1 MIIVLRYLIAEGE
14 SGVDETELAR
24 LLRPPSLQRQQSG
37 DDEDSAGTMINQVLT
52 ELRALGLIKR
62 DKNGKVTLS
71 MATHDDADDTFL
83 EFVEQRLLNPGRAE
97 KCGQGRIPGA
107 LAWFLLQD
115 PTQPLTWG
123 RNYQVNIET
132 DCGPDINSFDLTNAA
147 RFQQFVYWARYLGF
161 AWRLEL
167 QGVNVVFPDP
177 TAALTR
183 HLPVVAGRKGRMPI
197 QDVINEL
204 AQLLPV
210 LEGGTARL
218 AVESYLPQEKRR
230 PAEQLSRSTSMALE
244 CLELLGRL
252 VLERLA
258 DAPAINLD
266 SFSGLR
272 AVSHITWK
280 DMKNL

>member
-1 MIIVLRYLIAEGE
+1 MIIVWRYLIAEGE

-24 LLRPPSLQRQQSG
+24 LLRPPSLQRQQSS
-37 DDEDSAGTMINQVLT
+37 DEEDSAGTMVNQVLT

-62 DKNGKVTLS
+62 DKNGKVTPNVP
-71 MATHDDADDTFL
+71 THDDADDTFL
-83 EFVEQRLLNPGRAE
+83 EFVEQRLLNPERAE
-97 KCGQGRIPGA
+97 KCGQGRIPAA

-123 RNYQVNIET
+123 RNYQANIEV
-132 DCGPDINSFDLTNAA
+132 DCGPDVNSFDLTNAA

-183 HLPVVAGRKGRMPI
+183 HLPTIAGKKGRMPI
-197 QDVINEL
+197 QDVINKL

-218 AVESYLPQEKRR
+218 AVESYLSQEKRR

-272 AVSHITWK
+272 AVSHVTWK
-280 DMKNL
+280 DREKL